1 MNPLQSLVETY
12 PIYRIGVTLGAFVL
26 YLLLRK
32 LSSQSIF
39 KRALAYSFD
48 KSRILFI
55 NRIFRVVISITF
67 LVTLAI
73 IWNISLEGI
82 SIYVASFLTVVGVGL
97 FATWSIVSNITASVI
112 LFFFFPF
119 KEGSKVK
126 ILDGDNSVE
135 GTVHALSLFSIKIKL
150 EDNTEIYYPNN
161 LAIQKGI
168 IHLNQSQD

>member
-1 MNPLQSLVETY
+1 M
-12 PIYRIGVTLGAFVL
+12 
-26 YLLLRK
+26 
-32 LSSQSIF
+32 
-39 KRALAYSFD
+39 
-48 KSRILFI
+48 
-55 NRIFRVVISITF
+55 
-67 LVTLAI
+67 
-73 IWNISLEGI
+73 
-82 SIYVASFLTVVGVGL
+82 VGVGL

-126 ILDGDNSVE
+126 IVDGDNSVE

-168 IHLNQSQD
+168 IHLDQSQD